1 VEGAQGADLVTGARF
16 CDCHSHSLGRLRKTR
31 LRDKSLPQ
39 RLKAVTDSER
49 LSRPWRAALPRY
61 YTHPRCCTHLLP
73 CTPSI
78 RDIHECR
85 VGRVRCKIVRHTCA
99 SFPQSV

>member
-1 VEGAQGADLVTGARF
+1 MVITLPSLPGPAVGLRCAFAIRGFIERSAFRGVEGAQGADLVTGARF

-49 LSRPWRAALPRY
+49 LSRP
-61 YTHPRCCTHLLP
+61 
-73 CTPSI
+73 
-78 RDIHECR
+78 
-85 VGRVRCKIVRHTCA
+85 
-99 SFPQSV
+99 